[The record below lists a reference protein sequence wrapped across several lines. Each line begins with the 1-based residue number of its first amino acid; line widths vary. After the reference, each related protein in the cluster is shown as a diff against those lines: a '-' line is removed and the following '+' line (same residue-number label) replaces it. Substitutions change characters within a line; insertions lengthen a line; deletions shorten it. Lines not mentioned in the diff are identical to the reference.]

1 MPRCSRKT
9 VEMRETVPPDL
20 DVVNLGMMM
29 AEISPPRLGL
39 RIDESDY
46 LSLHVA
52 GSATI
57 FALALARLGGRVG
70 LISRVG
76 DDQVGRWLLKQA
88 RAEGIDTNAV
98 GIVGGELTPLLLA
111 SVDHDGNKT
120 FSFYRFAGFCD
131 PLITFRA
138 ADVDDRYLGRGRI
151 FDLAEGSLRN
161 PTLRHESLILARRAQ
176 AMGRTVCFSPNFRV
190 EAWAGGAEEASGV
203 LRDALSLADLV
214 IMNETEAMLLANSPS
229 AADAAVWFT
238 QHGPALTVVT
248 RGHEPVLVIADGAVR
263 EAPTFDVDV
272 IYDIGAGDVFH
283 AGFLTAWRADSDPVL
298 AASFAAAAAALKIS
312 RPPESAHMPTRA
324 ETLAFLR
331 EQSIDPSA
339 LET

>member
-1 MPRCSRKT
+1 MIAAMP
-9 VEMRETVPPDL
+9 ETPPPDL

-39 RIDESDY
+39 RVDESDV

-76 DDQVGRWLLKQA
+76 DDQLGRWLLKQA
-88 RAEGIDTNAV
+88 LAEGIDTGAV
-98 GIVGGELTPLLLA
+98 AIVDGELTPLLLA
-111 SVDHDGNKT
+111 SVDDDGNKT
-120 FSFYRFAGFCD
+120 FSFYRFAGVCD
-131 PLITFRA
+131 PMVTFRA
-138 ADVDDRYLGRGRI
+138 ADVDDRFLSRGRV

-161 PTLRHESLILARRAQ
+161 PRLRQESLTLARRAR
-176 AMGRTVCFSPNFRV
+176 ALGRTVCFSPNFRV
-190 EAWAGGAEEASGV
+190 EAWAGGGEEASGV
-203 LRDALSLADLV
+203 LRDALGLADLA
-214 IMNETEAMLLANSPS
+214 IMNETEAMLLSGALGV
-229 AADAAVWFT
+229 AEAAVWFS

-248 RGHEPVLVIADGAVR
+248 RGREPALVIANGAVL
-263 EAPTFDVDV
+263 EAPAFDVEV
-272 IYDIGAGDVFH
+272 VYDIGAGDVFH
-283 AGFLTAWRADSDPVL
+283 AGFLAAWCAGGDPVL
-298 AASFAAAAAALKIS
+298 AARFAASAAALKIS
-312 RPPESAHMPTRA
+312 RPPESTHMPTRA

-331 EQSIDPSA
+331 DRGIDPTA

>member
-1 MPRCSRKT
+1 MP
-9 VEMRETVPPDL
+9 ELALPDL

-39 RIDESDY
+39 RVDESDV

-76 DDQVGRWLLKQA
+76 DDQLGRWLLKLA
-88 RAEGIDTNAV
+88 RAEGIDTEAV
-98 GIVGGELTPLLLA
+98 AVVGGELTPLLLA
-111 SVDHDGNKT
+111 SVDHDGNKS
-120 FSFYRFAGFCD
+120 FSFYRFARACD

-138 ADVDDRYLGRGRI
+138 ADIDDRYLARGRV

-161 PTLRHESLILARRAQ
+161 PTLRQESLKLARRAR
-176 AMGRTVCFSPNFRV
+176 ALGRTVCFSPNFRI
-190 EAWAGGAEEASGV
+190 EAWTGGAEEASSV
-203 LRDALSLADLV
+203 LRDALGLSDLA
-214 IMNETEAMLLANSPS
+214 IMNETEAMLLSRAPGVAE
-229 AADAAVWFT
+229 AAAWFI
-238 QHGPALTVVT
+238 QHGPTLTVVT
-248 RGHEPVLVIADGAVR
+248 RGREPVLVIADDAVR
-263 EAPTFDVDV
+263 EAPAFDVDV

-283 AGFLTAWRADSDPVL
+283 AGFLAAWRAGSDPVL
-298 AASFAAAAAALKIS
+298 AARFAAAAAALKVS
-312 RPPESAHMPTRA
+312 RPPESARMPTRA

-331 EQSIDPSA
+331 NQGIDPAA

>member
-9 VEMRETVPPDL
+9 AAMRETAPPDL

-39 RIDESDY
+39 RIDESDV

-76 DDQVGRWLLKQA
+76 DDQVGRWLLKQV
-88 RAEGIDTNAV
+88 RAEGIDTKAV
-98 GIVGGELTPLLLA
+98 AIVGGELTPLLLA

-138 ADVDDRYLGRGRI
+138 ADVDDRYLARGRI

-161 PTLRHESLILARRAQ
+161 ATLRHGIADSGPPRAR
-176 AMGRTVCFSPNFRV
+176 
-190 EAWAGGAEEASGV
+190 
-203 LRDALSLADLV
+203 
-214 IMNETEAMLLANSPS
+214 
-229 AADAAVWFT
+229 
-238 QHGPALTVVT
+238 HGPHRLLQPEFPG
-248 RGHEPVLVIADGAVR
+248 RGVGWWCGRGERCPSGCPQPGRSGDHER
-263 EAPTFDVDV
+263 NRSDV
-272 IYDIGAGDVFH
+272 AC
-283 AGFLTAWRADSDPVL
+283 
-298 AASFAAAAAALKIS
+298 
-312 RPPESAHMPTRA
+312 
-324 ETLAFLR
+324 
-331 EQSIDPSA
+331 
-339 LET
+339 

>member
-1 MPRCSRKT
+1 MPVCSGT
-9 VEMRETVPPDL
+9 IAAMPETAPPDL

-39 RIDESDY
+39 RVDESEI

-76 DDQVGRWLLKQA
+76 DDQLGGWLLKQA
-88 RAEGIDTNAV
+88 RAEGIDTEAV
-98 GIVGGELTPLLLA
+98 AVVGGELTPLLLA

-120 FSFYRFAGFCD
+120 FSFYRFAGACD

-138 ADVDDRYLGRGRI
+138 ADIDDRYLARGRV
-151 FDLAEGSLRN
+151 FDLTEGSLRN
-161 PTLRHESLILARRAQ
+161 PTLRQESLTLARRARDL
-176 AMGRTVCFSPNFRV
+176 GRTVCFSPNFRV
-190 EAWAGGAEEASGV
+190 EAWAGGAEEASSV
-203 LRDALSLADLV
+203 LRDALSLADLA
-214 IMNETEAMLLANSPS
+214 IMNEIEVMLLSSSPSVTEAT
-229 AADAAVWFT
+229 VWFT

-248 RGHEPVLVIADGAVR
+248 RGREPALVIADGAVR
-263 EAPTFDVDV
+263 EAPAFDVDV

-283 AGFLTAWRADSDPVL
+283 AGFLAAWRAGSDPVL
-298 AASFAAAAAALKIS
+298 AARFAAAAAALKIS

-324 ETLAFLR
+324 ETLAFLGN
-331 EQSIDPSA
+331 QGIDPSA

>member
-9 VEMRETVPPDL
+9 VAMRETAPPDL

-70 LISRVG
+70 LIYRVG
-76 DDQVGRWLLKQA
+76 DDQVGHWLLKQA
-88 RAEGIDTNAV
+88 REEGIHNEADGLV
-98 GIVGGELTPLLLA
+98 G
-111 SVDHDGNKT
+111 VDHDGNKT
-120 FSFYRFAGFCD
+120 FSFYRCAGFCD

-161 PTLRHESLILARRAQ
+161 PTLRHESLILVRRAQ

-190 EAWAGGAEEASGV
+190 EAWAGGEEEASGV
-203 LRDALSLADLV
+203 LRDALSLADLA
-214 IMNETEAMLLANSPS
+214 IMNETEAMLLASSQS

-248 RGHEPVLVIADGAVR
+248 RGHEPVLVIADGALR

-331 EQSIDPSA
+331 EQGIDPSA